1 MRTDFG
7 GVSAISGC
15 ARALAGTT
23 APEDRGGASRPPAQL
38 PPYGIEHGEGMHQSM
53 GVYVG
58 IVERTVPGTGSAC
71 TPVGARM
78 AGPGTGTP
86 APGTVPG
93 TSPSLGQDSD
103 MPAAAARGT
112 ADTLLH
118 AGDAVL
124 PGETRTK
131 SGGGV
136 AMENCKAPGSRSAWS
151 APVAGIAPGA
161 V

>member
-1 MRTDFG
+1 
-7 GVSAISGC
+7 
-15 ARALAGTT
+15 
-23 APEDRGGASRPPAQL
+23 
-38 PPYGIEHGEGMHQSM
+38 MHQSM

-58 IVERTVPGTGSAC
+58 IVERTVPGTRSAC

-86 APGTVPG
+86 APGAVPG
-93 TSPSLGQDSD
+93 TSPSLGQDSG
-103 MPAAAARGT
+103 MPAAAARGIT
-112 ADTLLH
+112 DTVLH

-136 AMENCKAPGSRSAWS
+136 AMEYCKALGTRSAWS

-161 V
+161 D